1 MTALLT
7 DIAARLTPFSDTP
20 ALDASVVLAHIL
32 GKPRTWVLAHPDLE
46 LTPELKGELNEKI
59 KRLESGEPL
68 PYVLGR
74 WEFFGMEFD
83 LSPNV
88 LIPRPETELLVEKAI
103 AWVQASPSRRRIA
116 DVGTGS
122 GIIAISIAVH
132 VPEAVVLATDISAD
146 ALVVARNN
154 AARFHVQDRIE
165 FVQCDILPARGDL
178 QPGNQ
183 LDLLCANLPYIP
195 TSTLQGLS
203 IYGREPGLALDG
215 GADGLELIRSLLNQA
230 PDWIAP
236 GGRILLEIEST
247 LGPQTIRLAQKQF
260 PQADIRLHR
269 DLAGHDRLVEISLS

>member
-1 MTALLT
+1 MTALLS
-7 DIAARLTPFSDTP
+7 DITTRLTSVSDTP

-46 LTPELKGELNEKI
+46 LTPEQKAELKEKVR
-59 KRLESGEPL
+59 RLESGEPL
-68 PYVLGR
+68 PYVLGH

-83 LSPNV
+83 LSPAV

-103 AWVQASPSRRRIA
+103 AWVQASPTRRKIA

-122 GIIAISIAVH
+122 GIIAIAIAVH
-132 VPEAVVLATDISAD
+132 VPEAVLLATDISAE
-146 ALVVARNN
+146 ALSIARKN
-154 AARFHVQDRIE
+154 AVRFHVQDRIE
-165 FVQCDILPARGDL
+165 FVQCNLLPA
-178 QPGNQ
+178 QPLHR

-195 TSTLQGLS
+195 TSTLQGLPV
-203 IYGREPGLALDG
+203 YGREPGLALDG
-215 GADGLELIRSLLNQA
+215 GADGLELIRSLLDQA

-247 LGPQTIRLAQKQF
+247 LGPQTLQLAQKKF

-269 DLAGHDRLVEISLS
+269 DLTGHDRLVEISLT